1 MAGCAFY
8 IQDGGKGVC
17 KSGTGRGLTVR
28 QRGMRANPSP
38 ALLSPTGAQ
47 QGAPWRTV
55 TAWRITNGLLGNVR
69 YCRCAN
75 GLLPPP
81 QPFLSL
87 REQML
92 VALRASCSS
101 PTGGGGRT
109 ASVRAVVPA
118 VASARW
124 GKPHPTFTYTVAG
137 KVYVNLSLRGSC
149 AAPTPGSLE
158 KCDRI
163 FRGEPP
169 TLPHGGG
176 GRTDDDVAL
185 VMTWR
190 ALPPPQASPAAG
202 FALQGRGKSAG
213 IVAMI
218 AAL

>member
-137 KVYVNLSLRGSC
+137 KVYVN
-149 AAPTPGSLE
+149 
-158 KCDRI
+158 
-163 FRGEPP
+163 GESS
-169 TLPHGGG
+169 TSMAEAG
-176 GRTDDDVAL
+176 T
-185 VMTWR
+185 
-190 ALPPPQASPAAG
+190 LPPPQPSPAADATRPAREG
-202 FALQGRGKSAG
+202 AGRRDFARLFP
-213 IVAMI
+213 
-218 AAL
+218 

>member
-124 GKPHPTFTYTVAG
+124 GKPHPTTMVFYSHPPKASYCVAP
-137 KVYVNLSLRGSC
+137 LR
-149 AAPTPGSLE
+149 
-158 KCDRI
+158 
-163 FRGEPP
+163 
-169 TLPHGGG
+169 
-176 GRTDDDVAL
+176 RTNAYCL
-185 VMTWR
+185 QRR
-190 ALPPPQASPAAG
+190 ALSETFGGWLYIQGSGEDVCKCPMPRRGTSGVRAFAA
-202 FALQGRGKSAG
+202 RR
-213 IVAMI
+213 
-218 AAL
+218 